1 MTKINCIKFRSVLH
15 YKKIMTNIKIDNFIK
30 NSAII
35 AISNKITLLQR
46 KLFNFFIAHAYS
58 DLDKQETFEIN
69 LSDLKTRLWFDSKNI
84 WYLKESIKWLMSTV
98 VEFNLLWKEKEV
110 WSATSLLADV
120 TFNNGICTYSFSP
133 VLRKKMRNPN
143 IYAKIKLSL
152 MKLFS
157 SKYSLCLY
165 EIFVDYHHIW
175 QTPIIKLETF
185 RELMWIEKKQYLEFK
200 RLSSRVIKPAMKEV
214 QDIWWYEIEV
224 HYIKESRKIVALKF
238 TFKAIVKQQMV
249 SIQNKLV
256 TNPALQH
263 RLIQGFWLTL
273 RQTKKI
279 LETYPE
285 PYIKESLDII
295 QSKISKK
302 LIKNIPWYT
311 ITVLKNDYVPIQ
323 NNKAW
328 SNIKKESILWDSKK
342 SWQNRKTKMALSK
355 DSSMN
360 VLPSDSNSIAIRQN
374 QEKAYQYFQSLD
386 KEKQN
391 ELIKKFE
398 DEKITSDILKTLY
411 KKEGLKSPIFKI
423 TFEDWLLEI
432 IKNKITT

>member
-1 MTKINCIKFRSVLH
+1 
-15 YKKIMTNIKIDNFIK
+15 
-30 NSAII
+30 
-35 AISNKITLLQR
+35 
-46 KLFNFFIAHAYS
+46 
-58 DLDKQETFEIN
+58 
-69 LSDLKTRLWFDSKNI
+69 
-84 WYLKESIKWLMSTV
+84 
-98 VEFNLLWKEKEV
+98 
-110 WSATSLLADV
+110 
-120 TFNNGICTYSFSP
+120 
-133 VLRKKMRNPN
+133 MRNPN

-249 SIQNKLV
+249 SIQTKLV
-256 TNPALQH
+256 TNPTLQH

-302 LIKNIPWYT
+302 LIKNVPWYT

-323 NNKAW
+323 NNKDW
-328 SNIKKESILWDSKK
+328 SDIKKQPLLWNAKK

-360 VLPSDSNSIAIRQN
+360 VLSSDSSSNSIREN

-391 ELIKKFE
+391 ELIKEFE

-411 KKEGLKSPIFKI
+411 KKEGLTSPLFKI
-423 TFEDWLLEI
+423 MFEKWILD
-432 IKNKITT
+432 K